1 MQGCHFSGN
10 LWKPGNIRE
19 RSVKSRGKA
28 KSRGR
33 SGNLCGQGNLIVA
46 AQRIFFGLE
55 SGKPVNV
62 VVWFQPV
69 SE

>member
-1 MQGCHFSGN
+1 MQGFYFSGN

-19 RSVKSRGKA
+19 RSV

-62 VVWFQPV
+62 FVWFQPV